1 MKYVSIL
8 VIPLL
13 LIACEGP
20 VGPDGEQGVMGV
32 AGIDGS
38 DGANGIDGSDG
49 AQGIPGEPG
58 PGTRTVITGPV
69 VSDNMF
75 ITINGLTEASPPA
88 IDVFVCPPTFA
99 CVPLPFTVF
108 LGGVAAFST
117 NFQLTNGGI
126 WLNNAKSM
134 YEVAGTTSA
143 IYVIVMVE

>member
-1 MKYVSIL
+1 MKIIYVL
-8 VIPLL
+8 VIPFL

-20 VGPDGEQGVMGV
+20 VGPAGEPGEIGV

-38 DGANGIDGSDG
+38 DGA
-49 AQGIPGEPG
+49 QGIQGEPG

-69 VSDNMF
+69 TSDNMF

-88 IDVFVCPPTFA
+88 IDVFVCPPTIA
-99 CVPLPFTVF
+99 CIPLPFTVF
-108 LGGVAAFST
+108 LGGVAAYST

-134 YEVAGTTSA
+134 YEAAGQASG